1 VEFVED
7 PAPRLGRIDSC
18 INPGLTPGAN
28 FRRSLRDIAQR
39 RLIPKAKLS
48 RLVLWGVAV
57 LALAALLSGCMTAS
71 KSAKAGKFYHVGLVW
86 LREPG
91 NAEHR
96 QKIVAAA
103 HSFAREIPEVQ
114 FLSVGQ
120 TLPKTSSYA
129 DASFDVC
136 FVMRLEDK
144 AALDRYGKHPVHH
157 GAAREV
163 FLPLSQRIVFY
174 DFTSE

>member
-1 VEFVED
+1 MSTKTNI
-7 PAPRLGRIDSC
+7 G
-18 INPGLTPGAN
+18 T
-28 FRRSLRDIAQR
+28 
-39 RLIPKAKLS
+39 
-48 RLVLWGVAV
+48 RLVVTAV
-57 LALAALLSGCMTAS
+57 VFAIAAVLSGCATAR
-71 KSAKAGKFYHVGLVW
+71 KPAKADKLYHVGLVW
-86 LREPG
+86 LKEPG

-96 QKIVAAA
+96 EQIIAAA

-120 TLPKTSSYA
+120 TLPKWSQLV
-129 DASFDVC
+129 DASFDIC

-144 AALDRYGKHPVHH
+144 AALDRYGKHPVHQK
-157 GAAREV
+157 AAQEV